1 MHRKCPLILTALC
14 FAALPARAQVSIS
27 EVCPSYLP
35 DGDVLVLQDEDG
47 DSPDWIELKNHS
59 SSNQQV
65 FKFHKQWSIVLL

>member
-47 DSPDWIELKNHS
+47 DGRVTAVHK
-59 SSNQQV
+59 SNCRGASQ
-65 FKFHKQWSIVLL
+65 LEPARLTG